1 MENFRIRSATLADA
15 AELLR
20 IRYDAIMRVRIAG
33 VAQELVRRWAERR
46 DIRWMVHA
54 IPERETWA
62 ATVDDRIVSWI
73 AIKNDHVDGLY
84 TDPHHSTRG
93 IGSAL
98 LQFAE
103 AVLEDRGIEFIRLEA
118 SPNAESFYRRRGYE
132 PVGPRSTDSAQPM
145 RKAVTPTGGG
155 A

>member
-1 MENFRIRSATLADA
+1 VTSGGWFTP
-15 AELLR
+15 
-20 IRYDAIMRVRIAG
+20 
-33 VAQELVRRWAERR
+33 
-46 DIRWMVHA
+46 

-103 AVLEDRGIEFIRLEA
+103 AVLEDRGSEFIGLEA
-118 SPNAESFYRRRGYE
+118 SPNAERFYRRRGYA
-132 PVGPRSTDSAQPM
+132 PVGPRSTDGAQPM
-145 RKAVTPTGGG
+145 RKAVTPTVAVRDVCRTPIMPQRLVQLPRRFGET
-155 A
+155 